1 MPKPSS
7 SLPRWNLSDLF
18 NSIDDP
24 KIEESYATQLKRAQ
38 AFAKKYRGT
47 ITAKCKAEELLKIL
61 KEYESILQEAWK
73 PEIYAAL
80 VHAADSKN
88 PKHGALVQ
96 KTEQRGIKISK
107 ELLFLELELVQVDE
121 KTLQTWIE
129 HPTLERYRHYLEK
142 ELIWKPH
149 RLSEVEE
156 KLMKD
161 MSLCGRSAFTRLY
174 DEELSHHTYK
184 RPRDNK
190 EYSQEQLLDLL
201 HHPKQSERKRAA
213 EGYTQGLR
221 EQLRR
226 LTFVTNTLLQEKQT
240 TDRYRSF
247 ESPEQSRHIANE
259 IDQATVDAMTS
270 AVTERFDIVQ
280 DFYKF
285 KRKLLGLPV
294 LYDYDRYAPI
304 ASKEHQV
311 TFAEAKTIVLDAF
324 TRFSPRFAKLAQ
336 AFFDNGWID
345 TPQALGKR
353 GGAFCMFVTPDL
365 HPYVLVNFSGSTK
378 QVLTLAHELGH
389 GVHASLARKQ
399 NLLHFDMPL
408 TVAETA
414 SVFAEMITFD
424 AMKAKLT
431 DPKERLTLLMQKIEE
446 IFATVF
452 RQTTMYCFEQDI
464 HAAFH
469 QKGELTSEDINTLWR
484 KHQTNMFGSSIKLT
498 KDYDIWWSYISH
510 FIHTPFYVY
519 AYSFGELLTLSLFA
533 EYKKRGSAMVEDY
546 LTFLEAGGS
555 KSPDELVKPFGIN
568 LRDKKFWQGGIKL
581 IEEVVKEAK
590 ALDKQIESMK
600 PRTGKS

>member
-1 MPKPSS
+1 MTYP
-7 SLPRWNLSDLF
+7 LPRWNLSDLF
-18 NSIDDP
+18 KSINDP
-24 KIEESYATQLKRAQ
+24 NIDKTLATQHKRAQ

-47 ITAKCKAEELLKIL
+47 ITSKRTAEEILEIL
-61 KEYESILQEAWK
+61 KAYESILQEAWK

-96 KTEQRGIKISK
+96 KTEQRGMEISK
-107 ELLFLELELVQVDE
+107 ELLFLELELVQIEE
-121 KTLQTWIE
+121 KALQRWIKS
-129 HPTLERYRHYLEK
+129 PLLERYRHYLEK
-142 ELIWKPH
+142 ELMWKAH
-149 RLSEVEE
+149 RLSEAEE

-161 MSLCGRSAFTRLY
+161 LSLTGRSAFTRLY
-174 DEELSHHTYK
+174 DEELSHHIYK

-201 HHPKQSERKRAA
+201 HHPKQSERKQAA

-226 LTFVTNTLLQEKQT
+226 LTFITNTLLQEKQT
-240 TDRYRSF
+240 TDRYRHF
-247 ESPEQSRHIANE
+247 ESPEQSRHLANE

-280 DFYKF
+280 DFYTF

-304 ASKEHQV
+304 VSKEHTV
-311 TFAEAKTIVLDAF
+311 SFEEAKAIVLDAF

-365 HPYVLVNFSGSTK
+365 HPYVFVNFNGSTK

-446 IFATVF
+446 VFATVF
-452 RQTTMYCFEQDI
+452 RQTTMYRFEQDI
-464 HAAFH
+464 HATSR
-469 QKGELTSEDINTLWR
+469 QKGELTSEDINALWR
-484 KHQTNMFGSSIKLT
+484 RHQTNMFSNSVKLT
-498 KDYDIWWSYISH
+498 KNYDVWWSYISH

-519 AYSFGELLTLSLFA
+519 AYAFGELLTLSLFA
-533 EYKKRGSAMVEDY
+533 EYKKRGPGMVEDY

-568 LRDKKFWQGGIKL
+568 LRDRTFWEGGIRL
-581 IEEVVKEAK
+581 VEAMVREAK
-590 ALDKQIESMK
+590 ELEKSM
-600 PRTGKS
+600 R